1 MQFKFLS
8 RILKQSKNI
17 SMLEDAFQTNG
28 LQEKAHRAIISVRLQ
43 FKRAVSQR
51 NVASVLDRR

>member
-1 MQFKFLS
+1 
-8 RILKQSKNI
+8 
-17 SMLEDAFQTNG
+17 MLEDAFQTNG
-28 LQEKAHRAIISVRLQ
+28 LQEKAHRALISVRLR